1 MGSACTYIAG
11 VCGSTGPHRQLA
23 QFVAGLLCGGHW
35 HPANLF
41 KQTATGVLGALH
53 MQRPLGYQCMHACML
68 DDTHVSYYFAC
79 NAYLCALFKVA
90 VEIDTNTSPAQSD
103 SATPA
108 VQVGWLWLRV
118 FSQQA
123 ALPLIS
129 HGASSSIIPAGAA

>member
-1 MGSACTYIAG
+1 
-11 VCGSTGPHRQLA
+11 
-23 QFVAGLLCGGHW
+23 
-35 HPANLF
+35 
-41 KQTATGVLGALH
+41 
-53 MQRPLGYQCMHACML
+53 MHACLM
-68 DDTHVSYYFAC
+68 THMFLTSLHVTRIC
-79 NAYLCALFKVA
+79 VPFKLA
-90 VEIDTNTSPAQSD
+90 VEIDTYTSPAQSD